1 MEAAGNTLDGPR
13 SSRAGAILGWI
24 RRYPML
30 LVLVL
35 LAVGSEIIYPG
46 FFSSGNLQNMANQN
60 AAVGVV
66 AVGMTLV
73 IIAGG
78 FDLSVGAGAAMGAVF
93 FADQS
98 ANMALP
104 LALIAT
110 LAVGAGFGIINAI
123 FISKVGVNS
132 FITTLATTSVFMGIA
147 LIYSNADTVIASAPN
162 FDFIGAGDI
171 AGFPVPAIILI
182 GAFVIGEL
190 VLRFTVYGHKLF
202 AVGGNPEA
210 SRLAGLRVDMLKAS
224 TFIIIGMLATFAG
237 AMLASRVGI
246 GQATFGASIPL
257 DAIAVVI
264 IGGTSLFGGEGSIWR
279 TAVGLLILAIINNLF
294 NRMALDESAQLVAK
308 GLIVLF
314 AVTVET
320 RLRRN

>member
-1 MEAAGNTLDGPR
+1 MNQSIERRPSWGGARAAVAWL
-13 SSRAGAILGWI
+13 

-30 LVLVL
+30 AVLVA
-35 LAVGSEIIYPG
+35 LAAASEIVYPG
-46 FFSSGNLQNMANQN
+46 FFSVGNLENMASQN

-104 LALIAT
+104 LALLLT
-110 LAVGAGFGIINAI
+110 LAVGAGFGLVNA
-123 FISKVGVNS
+123 FFVTKVGVNS
-132 FITTLATTSVFMGIA
+132 FITTLATTSVFTGLA

-162 FDFIGAGDI
+162 FDFLGAGEV
-171 AGFPVPAIILI
+171 AGIPVPAIVLVA
-182 GAFVIGEL
+182 AFVIGEL
-190 VLRFTVYGHKLF
+190 ALRFTVYGHKLF

-210 SRLAGLRVDMLKAS
+210 SRLAGLRVDLLKAS
-224 TFIIIGMLATFAG
+224 TFVIIGVLATFAG

-246 GQATFGASIPL
+246 GQATFGAEIPL

-264 IGGTSLFGGEGSIWR
+264 IGGTSLFGGEGAVWR

-294 NRMALDESAQLVAK
+294 NRMALDESAQLLAK
-308 GLIVLF
+308 GAIVLL
-314 AVTVET
+314 AVAVET
-320 RLRRN
+320 RFRRG